1 MTAITSQ
8 TFQHGHGL
16 SLSHTARQIADVATS
31 AWRLLARSLVSTTTR
46 VRSHAAEAAEVRAL
60 AQRWQ
65 KTDPGFASDLYAAA
79 ARHEGLDD

>member
-8 TFQHGHGL
+8 TFHHGHSL
-16 SLSHTARQIADVATS
+16 SLGHTVRQIS
-31 AWRLLARSLVSTTTR
+31 AVLQSGWRLLSRSLASTTAK
-46 VRSHAAEAAEVRAL
+46 VRSRAAEAAEVRAL

-65 KTDPGFASDLYAAA
+65 KTDPGFAADLYAAA

>member
-8 TFQHGHGL
+8 TFHHGHGL
-16 SLSHTARQIADVATS
+16 SLGQTARQIGELAQS
-31 AWRLLARSLVSTTTR
+31 AWRLLSRSLVTTTAK
-46 VRSHAAEAAEVRAL
+46 VRSRASEAAEVRAL